1 MTQDTTERARPL
13 FYRRPRVLH
22 PGAHGDRSLAT
33 DTGFGFAAST
43 NAVPVVAEEIA
54 VAGRHFP
61 IVFSNEAAPHPV
73 AILGLKDQQNL
84 FVDAAGRWR
93 EGAYIP
99 AYVRRYPFIF
109 LENETGTELTLC
121 VDEAAQCL
129 VAGRAN
135 PLFDAKGEPTPV
147 TRSALAFCRD
157 YQAQH
162 KLAAEFAAAVVAA
175 DLLVEHRAEVTL
187 RDGQRM
193 SLAGFKVIDERR
205 FAGLPDETFLQWRRK
220 GWLTLAYSHFF
231 SIGAWSS
238 LIDRVAGG

>member
-1 MTQDTTERARPL
+1 MTQDTTKNTLPL
-13 FYRRPRVLH
+13 FYRQPRVLH
-22 PGAHGDRSLAT
+22 PAAHGDRSLAT
-33 DTGFGFAAST
+33 DTGHGFAAKT
-43 NAVPVVAEEIA
+43 NAVPVVAEEIP
-54 VAGRHFP
+54 VAGRQFP

-73 AILGLKDQQNL
+73 AILGLRDEQNL
-84 FVDAAGRWR
+84 FVNEAGRWR
-93 EGAYIP
+93 EGVYIP

-109 LENETGTELTLC
+109 LENEAGTELTLC
-121 VDEAAQCL
+121 VDEAAACL
-129 VAGRAN
+129 VAGQAN

-162 KLAAEFAAAVVAA
+162 KLAAEFAAAVAAA

-205 FAGLPDETFLQWRRK
+205 FAALPDETFLQWRRK
-220 GWLTLAYSHFF
+220 GWLPLAYSHFF